1 MGGSMYILSGIGFLL
16 GNAWLAYIPAG
27 FMVVFATI
35 AGVTQWCF
43 ASALYA
49 ILFSRPR
56 RSSRRQPPSSP
67 ARAVSVLLCLAAG
80 GQAEEPKVPEV
91 PLPVVRSPQV
101 EAKPVAYFG
110 VISRYHPVVMYEEY
124 QPMMHYLTS
133 QTPYRFEL
141 KLGKTYEDA
150 VNYLQQGEVQI
161 ASLGAVTY
169 LEAHA
174 LFEAVPILRPLNK
187 KGDPSYRSIIVT
199 RKDSD
204 LKTLGDLKGR
214 TFAFASVHS
223 TSGNLFG
230 RYVLKQAG
238 VQLEDLHRY
247 TNFKH
252 HDQVAKAVLAQQ
264 CAAGSV
270 KDIVAYRYQSKGLRF
285 LHISDPIPSVPLVVR
300 PDVPEAF
307 VHAVKTALLRIDLNN
322 PEHQRMLAEWNEE
335 FKYGFVETTDADYEP
350 IRTMLNAIPE
360 SCGSSC
366 HPVHGF

>member
-1 MGGSMYILSGIGFLL
+1 MARIMRFALGMLIL
-16 GNAWLAYIPAG
+16 
-27 FMVVFATI
+27 
-35 AGVTQWCF
+35 
-43 ASALYA
+43 
-49 ILFSRPR
+49 
-56 RSSRRQPPSSP
+56 
-67 ARAVSVLLCLAAG
+67 LAAEK
-80 GQAEEPKVPEV
+80 QAEEPKSSAV
-91 PLPVVRSPQV
+91 PLPVARASQM
-101 EAKPVAYFG
+101 EAKPVVYFG

-150 VNYLQQGEVQI
+150 VNYLRQGEVQI

-169 LEAHA
+169 IEAHA
-174 LFEAVPILRPLNK
+174 LFGAVPILRPLNK
-187 KGDPSYRSIIVT
+187 KGEPFYRSIIVT

-204 LKTLGDLKGR
+204 VKTLGDLKGR

-230 RYVLKQAG
+230 RYVLEQAG
-238 VQLEDLHRY
+238 VHLEDLHRY

-252 HDQVAKAVLAQQ
+252 HDQVTKAVLARE

-300 PDVPEAF
+300 SNIPEPF
-307 VHAVKTALLRIDLNN
+307 VHAVKTALLRIDRNN

-335 FKYGFVETTDADYEP
+335 FKYGFVEATDADYEP
-350 IRTMLNAIPE
+350 IRTMLNAIPG

-366 HPVHGF
+366 HPIHQF

>member
-1 MGGSMYILSGIGFLL
+1 MARVIRFSL
-16 GNAWLAYIPAG
+16 
-27 FMVVFATI
+27 
-35 AGVTQWCF
+35 
-43 ASALYA
+43 A
-49 ILFSRPR
+49 ILFF
-56 RSSRRQPPSSP
+56 
-67 ARAVSVLLCLAAG
+67 LAG
-80 GQAEEPKVPEV
+80 CREAEEPGQPEV
-91 PLPVVRSPQV
+91 LLPASRPPQV
-101 EAKPVAYFG
+101 ETKPVVYFG

-150 VNYLQQGEVQI
+150 VNYLRQGEVQI

-174 LFEAVPILRPLNK
+174 LFGGVPILRPLNK
-187 KGDPSYRSIIVT
+187 DGEPFYRSIIIT

-204 LKTLGDLKGR
+204 VKTLSDLKDR

-230 RYVLKQAG
+230 RYALEQAG
-238 VQLEDLHRY
+238 VHLEDLYRY

-252 HDQVAKAVLAQQ
+252 HDQVAKAVLARQY
-264 CAAGSV
+264 AAGSV
-270 KDIVAYRYQSKGLRF
+270 KDIIAYRYQSKGLRF

-300 PDVPEAF
+300 PDVPEAL
-307 VHAVKTALLRIDLNN
+307 VHAVKAALLRIDRND
-322 PEHQRMLAEWNEE
+322 PGHQRMTAEWNEE
-335 FKYGFVETTDADYEP
+335 FKYGFSEATDADYEP

-366 HPVHGF
+366 HPVHRF

>member
-1 MGGSMYILSGIGFLL
+1 MARIIRFAL
-16 GNAWLAYIPAG
+16 G
-27 FMVVFATI
+27 
-35 AGVTQWCF
+35 
-43 ASALYA
+43 
-49 ILFSRPR
+49 
-56 RSSRRQPPSSP
+56 
-67 ARAVSVLLCLAAG
+67 VLLFLAAG
-80 GQAEEPKVPEV
+80 GQAEESIQSEDSLPASRSSQAEPK
-91 PLPVVRSPQV
+91 PVV
-101 EAKPVAYFG
+101 YFG

-150 VNYLQQGEVQI
+150 VNYLRQGDVQI

-174 LFEAVPILRPLNK
+174 LFGGVPILRPLNK
-187 KGDPSYRSIIVT
+187 DGEPFYRSVIIT

-204 LKTLGDLKGR
+204 VKRLSDLKGR

-230 RYVLKQAG
+230 RYVLEKVG
-238 VQLEDLHRY
+238 VHLDDLYRF

-252 HDQVAKAVLAQQ
+252 HDQVTKAVLARQY
-264 CAAGSV
+264 AAGSV
-270 KDIVAYRYQSKGLRF
+270 KDIVAYRYQSRGLRF
-285 LHISDPIPSVPLVVR
+285 LHVSDPIPSVPLVVR
-300 PDVPEAF
+300 PDVPEPF
-307 VHAVKTALLRIDLNN
+307 VHAVKAALLRIDRNN
-322 PEHQRMLAEWNEE
+322 PEHQRITAEWNEE
-335 FKYGFVETTDADYEP
+335 FKYGFVETMDADYEP

-366 HPVHGF
+366 HPVHRF